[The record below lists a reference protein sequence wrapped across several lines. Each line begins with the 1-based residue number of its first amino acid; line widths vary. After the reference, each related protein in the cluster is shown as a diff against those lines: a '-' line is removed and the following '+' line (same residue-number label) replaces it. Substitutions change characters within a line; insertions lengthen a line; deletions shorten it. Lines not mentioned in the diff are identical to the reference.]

1 MFKIILVTF
10 NLVLSTS
17 IVFANNISDIFCKKK
32 LNQSNYKIV
41 LFEDFSKN
49 LNTKK

>member
-17 IVFANNISDIFCKKK
+17 IVFANNISDIEKK